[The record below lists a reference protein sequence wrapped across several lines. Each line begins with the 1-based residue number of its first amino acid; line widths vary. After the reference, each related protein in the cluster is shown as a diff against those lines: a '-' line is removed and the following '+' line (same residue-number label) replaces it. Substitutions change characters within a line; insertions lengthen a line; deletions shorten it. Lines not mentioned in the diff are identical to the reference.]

1 MAKGSPRKKPKRK
14 QKETPWVRADEERK
28 KTSPWYVMLRVEDRI
43 ANLSPENIERAANY
57 LCEPILDEK
66 VSAALGE
73 LIKRALILSVVIN
86 PTLGGGDESFEF
98 FMANRS
104 KEK

>member
-14 QKETPWVRADEERK
+14 AKNARGEKKLREE
-28 KTSPWYVMLRVEDRI
+28 TSPWHLMIRVEDRI
-43 ANLSPENIERAANY
+43 ANLSPENIERAMNY

-66 VSAALGE
+66 VSLALGE
-73 LIKRALILSVVIN
+73 LVKRALILGIVIN
-86 PTLGGGDESFEF
+86 PGLGGGNESFEF
-98 FMANRS
+98 FMTNRS